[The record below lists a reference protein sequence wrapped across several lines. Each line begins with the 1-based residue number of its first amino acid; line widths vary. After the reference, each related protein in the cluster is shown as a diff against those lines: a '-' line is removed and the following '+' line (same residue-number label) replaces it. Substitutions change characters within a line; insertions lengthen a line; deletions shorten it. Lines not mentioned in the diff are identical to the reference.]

1 MSHFTGA
8 FWTSR
13 GIDPKM
19 AAARPYIPWTIE
31 HIEPVTHAY
40 KNLNKSQRAYMTRLA
55 HQSDGWVITRHAIP
69 GESHIYAE
77 IRPDKKVVT
86 GPPVRHWHGSGEP
99 PEKAY
104 EPGTKI
110 LTRGTVAWGHHCRR
124 VEEDKAEEDT
134 SHGARED
141 VHEHIDAAK
150 YVFPPSPT
158 RDEPWPHDH
167 ERGYSAEYY
176 KRYPEALKRHLENWH
191 SDPDI
196 IDWNADGTHTHYRR
210 VKDHGNNLA
219 RRIDVHPYAWP
230 LIEKHERVFFVIEGC
245 LKADSILSAGE
256 AVFSVPSVSLWHAPE
271 LEWFAKRY
279 LRDKRVIVVPDA
291 DWVDNDAVISQAR
304 FAQRFLT
311 DLGVPT
317 FVAAPPLGAD
327 RTVVHKGVDDYLGAG
342 GGKLDDLMVM
352 ERTVSPNLVACARRV
367 RPFYRSDAIGTDV
380 KMLKSLSHHA
390 DEDGAVGVPLLSL
403 AKIMGVNRQ
412 TVANSVKRLEAH
424 GWITV
429 EGDLAT
435 RKNYWSKNLEWEDMP
450 RIIIDPSLRGTNEVW
465 PLSELQGK
473 LSIPNV
479 KFA

>member
-1 MSHFTGA
+1 M
-8 FWTSR
+8 
-13 GIDPKM
+13 
-19 AAARPYIPWTIE
+19 
-31 HIEPVTHAY
+31 
-40 KNLNKSQRAYMTRLA
+40 
-55 HQSDGWVITRHAIP
+55 
-69 GESHIYAE
+69 
-77 IRPDKKVVT
+77 
-86 GPPVRHWHGSGEP
+86 
-99 PEKAY
+99 
-104 EPGTKI
+104 
-110 LTRGTVAWGHHCRR
+110 
-124 VEEDKAEEDT
+124 
-134 SHGARED
+134 
-141 VHEHIDAAK
+141 
-150 YVFPPSPT
+150 
-158 RDEPWPHDH
+158 
-167 ERGYSAEYY
+167 
-176 KRYPEALKRHLENWH
+176 
-191 SDPDI
+191 
-196 IDWNADGTHTHYRR
+196 
-210 VKDHGNNLA
+210 
-219 RRIDVHPYAWP
+219 RIDVHPYAWP

-245 LKADSILSAGE
+245 LKADAILSASE

-279 LRDKRVIVVPDA
+279 LRSKTVIVVPDA

-304 FAQRFLT
+304 FAQRFLR

-327 RTVVHKGVDDYLGAG
+327 RKVKHKGVDDYLGA

-352 ERTVSPNLVACARRV
+352 ERTVSTNLIACARRV

-380 KMLKSLSHHA
+380 KMLKALSHHA
-390 DEDGAVGVPLLSL
+390 DDHGAVGVPLLSL

-450 RIIIDPSLRGTNEVW
+450 RIIIDPSLRGTDEAW

-473 LSIPNV
+473 SSIPNV